1 MTKPDEPREDVAT
14 ATTAGGSTRERIV
27 EATVELMAEI
37 GIDRVRTRTIA
48 ERAGVNPAL
57 VHYHFGSIAALVM
70 EAAEYALLEELG
82 PSIDVFVSAATV
94 QQGVTAIL
102 EWIEQRG
109 QRTPGATILAEAM
122 VKATRDPEFRR
133 WTKKAS
139 RRFRAIILERLET
152 ARANHEI
159 DPALDI
165 EATAVATRGGA
176 RRTSVPPPG
185 RPEAR
190 RQTNRRADRPDA
202 RSSRPVLAEER
213 RYETAEAARII
224 SEPEPRGSWSLRRS
238 HLIEPDSGCREGF
251 RGLHEGAPGLMRR
264 AGRAPVGAV
273 LARDREKPS
282 GLILEP
288 KARGSCS
295 PRCAINR
302 LRNKEGTGHGRR
314 FVPNVSA
321 AEAQSAIRSMGLVSQ
336 MLLDRLAV

>member
-165 EATAVATRGGA
+165 EATAVLLAAALDGLLFHHLVDPRLD
-176 RRTSVPPPG
+176 V
-185 RPEAR
+185 
-190 RQTNRRADRPDA
+190 RQT
-202 RSSRPVLAEER
+202 AEPI
-213 RYETAEAARII
+213 AQM
-224 SEPEPRGSWSLRRS
+224 L
-238 HLIEPDSGCREGF
+238 
-251 RGLHEGAPGLMRR
+251 GAPGLSSPKSGAMKRR
-264 AGRAPVGAV
+264 RQPDSSRSPNRADHGASAGA
-273 LARDREKPS
+273 
-282 GLILEP
+282 
-288 KARGSCS
+288 
-295 PRCAINR
+295 
-302 LRNKEGTGHGRR
+302 T
-314 FVPNVSA
+314 
-321 AEAQSAIRSMGLVSQ
+321 
-336 MLLDRLAV
+336 